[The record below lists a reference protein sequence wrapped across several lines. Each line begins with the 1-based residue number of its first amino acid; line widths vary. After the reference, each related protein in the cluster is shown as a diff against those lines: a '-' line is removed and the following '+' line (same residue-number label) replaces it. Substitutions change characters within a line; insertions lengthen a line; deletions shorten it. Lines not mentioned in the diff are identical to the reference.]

1 MGDMGEMFR
10 EWDRSKKE
18 KKLSNLAFST
28 KKLIELGVD
37 FESKAGGVHLV
48 ICHNG
53 GTVDFWPS
61 TGKYKFRNRKKYCRG
76 LKKLIKELGIE
87 YK

>member
-10 EWDRSKKE
+10 EWDKVKKE
-18 KKLSNLAFST
+18 KKLSNLEFST
-28 KKLIELGVD
+28 NKLTELGVE
-37 FESKAGGVHLV
+37 FERKNCGAHLV
-48 ICHNG
+48 INHG
-53 GTVDFWPS
+53 GKIVDFWPS
-61 TGKYKFRNRKKYCRG
+61 TGKYKFRSRNKYCRG